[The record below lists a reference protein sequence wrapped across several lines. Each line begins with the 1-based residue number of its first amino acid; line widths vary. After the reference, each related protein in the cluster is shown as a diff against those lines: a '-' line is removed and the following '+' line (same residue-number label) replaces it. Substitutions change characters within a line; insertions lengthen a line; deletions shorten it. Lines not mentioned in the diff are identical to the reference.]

1 MTQSSSGAGQQPS
14 VPATQPATPT
24 GTGADDTGADSS
36 TQPYADALN
45 LAFKKLTSEVFIFLL
60 AYVILL
66 IGMGVFAQQ
75 AEKSTRYLLYAIPV
89 VGIAGELLLRKG
101 PIVRKA
107 GEEAARQV
115 RVKAGRT
122 TRGSKVIGASAPS
135 GKDLP
140 ESIEVAAKRTDGG
153 STVQGVDIRGPAPTT
168 PRDHDASPGSG
179 SPETRA
185 DG

>member
-1 MTQSSSGAGQQPS
+1 MTPGQIALRSLARCTESGFQEIDFLRFLSFFSLRHPAHWHGSVCSS
-14 VPATQPATPT
+14 
-24 GTGADDTGADSS
+24 
-36 TQPYADALN
+36 
-45 LAFKKLTSEVFIFLL
+45 E
-60 AYVILL
+60 
-66 IGMGVFAQQ
+66 
-75 AEKSTRYLLYAIPV
+75 AEKDYRYLLYAIPV

-140 ESIEVAAKRTDGG
+140 GEHRG
-153 STVQGVDIRGPAPTT
+153 SR
-168 PRDHDASPGSG
+168 
-179 SPETRA
+179 ETH
-185 DG
+185 